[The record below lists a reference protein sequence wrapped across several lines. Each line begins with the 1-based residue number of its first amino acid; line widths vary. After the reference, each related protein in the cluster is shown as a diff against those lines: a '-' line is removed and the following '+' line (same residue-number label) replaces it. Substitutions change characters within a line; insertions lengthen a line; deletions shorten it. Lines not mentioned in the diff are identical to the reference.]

1 MPAPATAPW
10 FIPML
15 KPCAP
20 LTRLIVRM
28 AVLVNAATSAVSAS
42 SSSG

>member
-15 KPCAP
+15 KPCTAETP
-20 LTRLIVRM
+20 RRVCMASLVRWPI
-28 AVLVNAATSAVSAS
+28 SSAS
-42 SSSG
+42 SSLVSV